1 MSRPLRV
8 AVIGLGFGQQVHVP
22 AFRADPRCEVTT
34 VCASTEA
41 KAAEV
46 AYRLQVPHASG
57 NWRAL
62 VASPEI
68 DAVSIAVPPRLQP
81 DIAAAALRQGKAVF
95 CEKPLAADIDDARA
109 AREAAEHAG
118 RPNMLNFEF
127 GECDAWRCVQELID
141 SNRIG
146 RITSV
151 DVDWRVQTYANRN
164 RLENWKSRPA
174 EGGGALQAFVAHTFY
189 YLERFAGPITWLQA
203 RLAKAADDPRTGET
217 EAVLEVKFVSGGR
230 ATVYVAT
237 DAPPPHR
244 HRIDIVGEHGVLR
257 LVNEE
262 SDYIAGFRALHAP
275 WAGAKMTAVFPQSAT
290 RGEGHADGGAD
301 FGELSRAAVGDGRVV
316 ATSRLVRK
324 FVDWIVEGTSAR
336 PNFADGHRVQF
347 LIEAA
352 RRSNAEGHWLD
363 APV

>member
-1 MSRPLRV
+1 MDRPLRI

-22 AFRADPRCEVTT
+22 AFRADPRCEVTSL
-34 VCASTEA
+34 CASTEA
-41 KAAEV
+41 RAAEV
-46 AYRLQVPHASG
+46 AHRLQVPRASG
-57 NWRAL
+57 DWRAL
-62 VASPEI
+62 VVSPEI

-81 DIAAAALRQGKAVF
+81 AIAVAALRQGKAVF

-109 AREAAEHAG
+109 ARKAAENAG

-127 GECDAWRCVQELID
+127 GECDAWRCAQEIID

-146 RITSV
+146 RIISV

-217 EAVLEVKFVSGGR
+217 EVVLETRFAAGGQ

-237 DAPPPHR
+237 DALPPHR
-244 HRIDIVGEHGVLR
+244 HRIDIVGDAGVLR
-257 LVNEE
+257 LVNEG
-262 SDYIAGFRALHAP
+262 SDYIAGFRALHASC
-275 WAGAKMTAVFPQSAT
+275 AGAKMTPVFPQSAT
-290 RGEGHADGGAD
+290 RGEGDADGGAAA
-301 FGELSRAAVGDGRVV
+301 GERVAGDSRVV

-324 FVDWIVEGTSAR
+324 FVDWIVEGTAAR
-336 PNFADGHRVQF
+336 PDFADGYRVQF